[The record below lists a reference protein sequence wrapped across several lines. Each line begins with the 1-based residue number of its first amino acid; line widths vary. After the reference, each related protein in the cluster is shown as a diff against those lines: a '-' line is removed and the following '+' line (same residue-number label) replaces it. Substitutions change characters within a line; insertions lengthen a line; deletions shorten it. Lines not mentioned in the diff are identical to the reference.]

1 LMTGKNYSR
10 GEWNNRFPILLF
22 CEEEEKNDHH
32 NKKKKKKSTENWS
45 WCNSAR
51 EYSRQIRRMDR
62 TLYSRDGSG
71 VVGSTFG
78 R

>member
-1 LMTGKNYSR
+1 M
-10 GEWNNRFPILLF
+10 IIII
-22 CEEEEKNDHH
+22 
-32 NKKKKKKSTENWS
+32 KKSKKNLQKIGRDAT
-45 WCNSAR
+45 AP

>member
-32 NKKKKKKSTENWS
+32 NNKKKNLQKIGRDATAPEST
-45 WCNSAR
+45 
-51 EYSRQIRRMDR
+51 
-62 TLYSRDGSG
+62 
-71 VVGSTFG
+71 VG